1 MIKLWLRLIKLKH
14 LTKGVYTY
22 QVLKLT
28 DGDSFRL
35 DHNTCRPQGFSYCIS
50 SNRKTKV
57 SVSK

>member
-1 MIKLWLRLIKLKH
+1 MKH